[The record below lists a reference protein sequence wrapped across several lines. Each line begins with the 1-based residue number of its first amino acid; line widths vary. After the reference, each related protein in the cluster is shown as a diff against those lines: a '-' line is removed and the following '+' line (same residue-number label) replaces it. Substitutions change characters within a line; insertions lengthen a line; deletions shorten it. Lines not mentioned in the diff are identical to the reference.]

1 MSEKKQDFGSKYLY
15 AEDLLSG
22 GEYRTATVTIAEVI
36 PAGTLTAANGQQID
50 KPTLRFEGKDK
61 MLVLCKTNQSMV
73 SLSCGEQLEK
83 AVGKQITLQPR
94 EVEAF
99 GEQVLA
105 LRIIPP
111 AGVKIRK
118 HLAKR
123 LGTKA
128 VWKKQ

>member
-73 SLSCGEQLEK
+73 VLSCGEQLEK
-83 AVGKQITLQPR
+83 SVGHSITLQPR
-94 EVEAF
+94 EVAAF

-111 AGVKIRK
+111 PGVKVRK
-118 HLAKR
+118 RLAKE

-128 VWKKQ
+128 VWKK